1 MPAWRLCVLAAVA
14 WIGTGC
20 AGTPFRWQ
28 DVDRVHDGM
37 TEREVVAIL
46 GPPDSRSQHGNRLAL
61 GWAHVNPITTR
72 IRSVGFTL
80 VDGLVVGSQASGRG
94 ATPPPAGAVQ
104 RPLDQAR

>member
-1 MPAWRLCVLAAVA
+1 MIRRAALGLLLLLA
-14 WIGTGC
+14 GC

-72 IRSVGFTL
+72 IRSVGFAL
-80 VDGLVVGSQASGRG
+80 VDGRVAGATTSGRRG
-94 ATPPPAGAVQ
+94 TAPAAQDAAAVE
-104 RPLDQAR
+104 RGR

>member
-1 MPAWRLCVLAAVA
+1 MSRRAALGLLRLLA
-14 WIGTGC
+14 GC

-37 TEREVVAIL
+37 TEPQVVAIL

-80 VDGLVVGSQASGRG
+80 VDGLVVGSQASGR
-94 ATPPPAGAVQ
+94 AAAPPPAGAVQ
-104 RPLDQAR
+104 RPLGQAR